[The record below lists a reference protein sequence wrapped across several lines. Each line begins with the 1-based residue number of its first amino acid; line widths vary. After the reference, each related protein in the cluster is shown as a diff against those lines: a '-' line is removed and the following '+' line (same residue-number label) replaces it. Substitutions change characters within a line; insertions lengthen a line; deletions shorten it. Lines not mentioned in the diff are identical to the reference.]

1 MQKNTRRKR
10 NRLEILTYVH
20 FNPLY
25 RALRRSARR
34 VSRLRLAVI
43 G

>member
-1 MQKNTRRKR
+1 MHKSSRRKR
-10 NRLEILTYVH
+10 TRIEILTYVH

-25 RALRRSARR
+25 RALRRSARKVAR
-34 VSRLRLAVI
+34 MRLVAI